1 MLKFCL
7 IYNFLNVYVNNLF
20 ISNLVE
26 MKNNSKYFIEYL
38 DKTIRP
44 LVLIL
49 PIMSGYVKTFKVK
62 DGENDKSNKLMSFCI
77 IDEMLLEKHKTIS
90 TKIEDV
96 KNLKLNVYQFM
107 MTEK

>member
-7 IYNFLNVYVNNLF
+7 IYNFLNVYVNNLV

-49 PIMSGYVKTFKVK
+49 PIMSGYVK
-62 DGENDKSNKLMSFCI
+62 
-77 IDEMLLEKHKTIS
+77 
-90 TKIEDV
+90 
-96 KNLKLNVYQFM
+96 NLKLKMEITIRATN
-107 MTEK
+107 

>member
-1 MLKFCL
+1 M
-7 IYNFLNVYVNNLF
+7 IQNFLNVYVNNLV

-49 PIMSGYVKTFKVK
+49 PIMSGYVKAFKVK
-62 DGENDKSNKLMSFCI
+62 DGDSNKSNKLMSFRI
-77 IDEMLLEKHKTIS
+77 IVEMLLEKYKTIW
-90 TKIEDV
+90 TKIEGV